1 MKKLVSFAVAV
12 CILLVPVLAFAE
24 TSVSVRIDE
33 YGITADF
40 PAPDGW
46 YLFQRGMD
54 ENDPAFQA
62 YGLTKE
68 QVDEGF
74 EKNGIYYNSASPDK
88 TREYTLNIEVTG
100 KTESIHNYNLLVE
113 EKFEK
118 MVKNLVGNKRIKS
131 AGLTYTYY
139 EIIKGEP
146 ATWVYYEGRLETNV
160 KGQDPYTANLID
172 YNTVVNGVCI
182 HLTFHSTEEIT
193 DAEKAALRAAVDSVK
208 WDEIVARELKETNV
222 GKTAIIAGG
231 LALALALLLI
241 PHIKH
246 YKKKKA
252 EAEALAAK
260 RAEAMAAEEAR
271 RAAEAEAII
280 ARLDAEDAKEAAREA
295 KQRAAEDKDKD

>member
-1 MKKLVSFAVAV
+1 MKKLVSFAVAI

-24 TSVSVRIDE
+24 NSVSVRIDE

-54 ENDPAFQA
+54 ENDPAFAA

-88 TREYTLNIEVTG
+88 TREYTMNIEVTD
-100 KTESIHNYNLLVE
+100 KTESIHNYNILVE
-113 EKFEK
+113 DKFEK

-146 ATWVYYEGRLETNV
+146 ATWV
-160 KGQDPYTANLID
+160 
-172 YNTVVNGVCI
+172 
-182 HLTFHSTEEIT
+182 
-193 DAEKAALRAAVDSVK
+193 
-208 WDEIVARELKETNV
+208 
-222 GKTAIIAGG
+222 
-231 LALALALLLI
+231 
-241 PHIKH
+241 
-246 YKKKKA
+246 
-252 EAEALAAK
+252 
-260 RAEAMAAEEAR
+260 
-271 RAAEAEAII
+271 
-280 ARLDAEDAKEAAREA
+280 
-295 KQRAAEDKDKD
+295 

>member
-1 MKKLVSFAVAV
+1 MKKLVSFAVAI

-24 TSVSVRIDE
+24 NSVSVRIDE

-54 ENDPAFQA
+54 ENDPAFAA

-88 TREYTLNIEVTG
+88 TREYTMNIEVTD
-100 KTESIHNYNLLVE
+100 KTESIHNYNILVE
-113 EKFEK
+113 DKFEK

-172 YNTVVNGVCI
+172 YNTVVNGVCV

-208 WDEIVARELKETNV
+208 WDEIVAREISDTKV
-222 GKTAIIAGG
+222 GKTAIIGGG

-241 PHIKH
+241 PHIRH
-246 YKKKKA
+246 YRKRKA

-260 RAEAMAAEEAR
+260 RAEAMAAEDAR